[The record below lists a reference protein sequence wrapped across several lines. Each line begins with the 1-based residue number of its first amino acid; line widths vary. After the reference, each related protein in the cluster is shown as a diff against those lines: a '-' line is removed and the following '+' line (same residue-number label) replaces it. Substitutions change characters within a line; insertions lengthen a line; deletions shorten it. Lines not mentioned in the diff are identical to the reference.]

1 MSNGITLREKT
12 KRFVRSCLPT
22 REQKEKRAEL
32 DREAVE
38 LAERLE
44 KVVESPDYKCSLLKI
59 LDEVR
64 QELFSEIVD
73 RETKD
78 DRFAKGG
85 VAALDRINEKI
96 GVARTKGTTALLR
109 LKALE
114 ETENARA
121 KKTG

>member
-1 MSNGITLREKT
+1 MPDRITLREKT
-12 KRFVRSCLPT
+12 IRFVRSCLPSQ
-22 REQKEKRAEL
+22 EHKEKRAEL

-38 LAERLE
+38 MAERLE
-44 KVVESPDYKCSLLKI
+44 KVLESTDYKCSLLNI

-64 QELFSEIVD
+64 QELFKEIVD
-73 RETKD
+73 PSTKD

-85 VAALDRINEKI
+85 VAALDRINDKI
-96 GVARTKGTTALLR
+96 RVARTKGATALLR